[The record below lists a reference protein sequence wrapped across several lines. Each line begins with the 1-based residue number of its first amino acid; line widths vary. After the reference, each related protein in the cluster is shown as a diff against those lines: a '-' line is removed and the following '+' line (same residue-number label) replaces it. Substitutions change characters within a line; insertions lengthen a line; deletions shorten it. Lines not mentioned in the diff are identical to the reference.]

1 MMVHMNARTKRAI
14 GALMLA
20 VAAAL
25 GGYAAGGNSTAAATP
40 VIPAQTVTAPPAGS
54 VRVVYSL
61 TEKQNDKELIALIDG
76 AKTHIYFAVY
86 TFTLKNV
93 AEALVAAKARGVD
106 VRGIV
111 DSEQSSNSYGRPIIE
126 ILTAG
131 GIPVLTERHPDANGI
146 MHIKGLVT
154 DSAYAFGSYNW
165 TNSATTVNDEI
176 LEIGTDPAMVTM
188 YTDILKKLLEAYKG
202 TNAAAQAA
210 APLSA
215 GTIDYTQAKSHI
227 GERASVTG
235 VLVKAYTSKSG
246 TVFLDFCKSYKTCPF
261 SGVIFAD
268 DVRAFG
274 DLSRYEGQSV
284 TLTGTISSYQ
294 GRAEIKLKD
303 PSQLASE

>member
-1 MMVHMNARTKRAI
+1 MNAKVKRLG
-14 GALMLA
+14 GALVLALATA
-20 VAAAL
+20 VAGYLVGDRGVVAA
-25 GGYAAGGNSTAAATP
+25 P
-40 VIPAQTVTAPPAGS
+40 EIPAVTVTAPPPGS

-61 TEKQNDKELIALIDG
+61 TEKRNDEELIALIEG

-111 DSEQSSNSYGRPIIE
+111 DSEQSANSYGRPVIE
-126 ILTAG
+126 ILVAG
-131 GIPVLTERHPDANGI
+131 GIPVLTERHADGNGI

-165 TNSATTVNDEI
+165 TNSATTINDEI
-176 LEIGTDPAMVTM
+176 LEIGTDPAMVTI
-188 YTDILKKLLEAYKG
+188 YTDILKKLLDAYRG
-202 TNAAAQAA
+202 TNAAAGAA
-210 APLSA
+210 APVSA
-215 GTIDYTQAKSHI
+215 GTIDYTEAKEHV

-246 TVFLDFCKSYKTCPF
+246 TLFLDFCSSYKTCPF

-268 DVRAFG
+268 DVKAFG
-274 DLSRYEGQSV
+274 DLSRYEGQRV
-284 TLTGTISSYQ
+284 TLTGTVSSYN
-294 GRAEIKLKD
+294 GRAEIKLSD
-303 PSQLASE
+303 PSQFTAQ